1 MPSGGGDI
9 KNMQFLM
16 RTRALPRR
24 PRGFTL
30 IEIAV
35 ALLVIAILL
44 SALLVPL
51 TTQVVQR
58 KTSDTQKAL
67 EDIKEALLGFA
78 VSNGRLP
85 CPATTTSNGI
95 ESPPGGG
102 VCTNPSGV
110 YMGFVP
116 AATLGLSATDSQGY
130 AIDAWG
136 QRIRYAVTTANASAF
151 TSANGMRNTGLA
163 SLLPNLYVCASSPG
177 TGIYTA
183 CPAATVLTDSAPAV
197 IYSLGPNWVT
207 CPTSTGIDMT
217 KCGADEAAN
226 LNGDPVFVYHVRSG
240 SNAPNGEFDDI
251 VTWLS
256 ENVLYNRMVSAGQ
269 LP

>member
-44 SALLVPL
+44 SALVVPL

-78 VSNGRLP
+78 VANGRLP
-85 CPATTTSNGI
+85 CPATATSNGI
-95 ESPPGGG
+95 ESPAGGG
-102 VCTNPSGV
+102 VCTNPSGI
-110 YMGFVP
+110 YRGFVP

-136 QRIRYAVTTANASAF
+136 QRIRYAVTTANTSAF

-163 SLLPNLYVCASSPG
+163 GLLPNLYVCATS
-177 TGIYTA
+177 TGVTSTTCGSA
-183 CPAATVLTDSAPAV
+183 PTLTDSAPAV
-197 IYSLGPNWVT
+197 IYSLGPNWA
-207 CPTSTGIDMT
+207 TGGT
-217 KCGADEAAN
+217 GADEAEN
-226 LNGDPVFVYHVRSG
+226 PNSNPNSTDNDPVFVYHVRSG

-256 ENVLYNRMVSAGQ
+256 ENVLYNRMVAAGQ